1 MRYDRLETNTILAAS
16 GTVDVTLLIVFI
28 GMICDYYFGTAGA
41 ILGAS
46 VAIAS
51 LSKAKVE
58 LIFPSLL
65 LIGSC
70 WGAGQLLAGGMG
82 GLIGVVLATFF
93 ALWLEKGVKS
103 PGPAA
108 GRARVPTRERVG
120 S

>member
-1 MRYDRLETNTILAAS
+1 M
-16 GTVDVTLLIVFI
+16 TLLIVFI
-28 GMICDYYFGTAGA
+28 GMICDYYFGAAGA

-51 LSKAKVE
+51 LSKAKVD

-82 GLIGVVLATFF
+82 GFVGVVLATFF
-93 ALWLEKGVKS
+93 ALWLEKGVRS
-103 PGPAA
+103 TRPAV
-108 GRARVPTRERVG
+108 GRTGVPTRERVG

>member
-1 MRYDRLETNTILAAS
+1 M
-16 GTVDVTLLIVFI
+16 TLLVVFI
-28 GMICDYYFGTAGA
+28 GMICDYYFGAAGA

-51 LSKAKVE
+51 LSKAKVD

-65 LIGSC
+65 LVGLC

-82 GLIGVVLATFF
+82 GFVGVVLATFF
-93 ALWLEKGVKS
+93 ALWLEKDGRSRV
-103 PGPAA
+103 AA
-108 GRARVPTRERVG
+108 GRAEVSTRERAG